1 MALENKRNAS
11 VRERDRDEDSKI
23 GLVFPLTRGKDGY
36 FKSSS
41 TLLEQTKSNMKNL
54 LLTVKGERPFQ
65 PDLGCD
71 IFNILF
77 EPATEDLSSDID
89 GSIREAVGKWLPH
102 VSLKGVIVDIDNNTV
117 NITVT
122 FSIVTD
128 PNATESI
135 SLALNRV
142 GV

>member
-1 MALENKRNAS
+1 MALENTRTAS

-71 IFNILF
+71 ILF
-77 EPATEDLSSDID
+77 EPATEDLSGDID
-89 GSIREAVGKWLPH
+89 ASIREAVGKWLPH
-102 VSLKGVIVDIDNNTV
+102 VSLKGVIVDVENNTV
-117 NITVT
+117 NISVT

-135 SLALNRV
+135 SLSLNRV

>member
-1 MALENKRNAS
+1 MAIYDSQTQSKSKRNS
-11 VRERDRDEDSKI
+11 RRFRDIDLDFGRNVVTNDVNVVEDVIAVKRA
-23 GLVFPLTRGKDGY
+23 V
-36 FKSSS
+36 
-41 TLLEQTKSNMKNL
+41 KNL
-54 LLTVKGERPFQ
+54 VQTNFYERPFQ
-65 PDLGCD
+65 PELGCD

-89 GSIREAVGKWLPH
+89 ASIRESVGKWLPH
-102 VSLKGVIVDIDNNTV
+102 VSLKGVMVDVDNNTV